1 MSSFQDGHK
10 DETLQEKVQEVMAYI
25 SAAGS
30 MLFAMITI
38 PAMPII
44 YYMTILFNVIM
55 VVVVF
60 FRDLWFSYLI
70 KIN

>member
-1 MSSFQDGHK
+1 MSSFQEGHK
-10 DETLQEKVQEVMAYI
+10 NETLQEKVQEVMAYI

-60 FRDLWFSYLI
+60 FRDL
-70 KIN
+70 

>member
-1 MSSFQDGHK
+1 MSSFQEGHK
-10 DETLQEKVQEVMAYI
+10 NETLQEKIQEVMAYI
-25 SAAGS
+25 SAIGS

-38 PAMPII
+38 PVMPII

-60 FRDLWFSYLI
+60 FRDL
-70 KIN
+70 

>member
-60 FRDLWFSYLI
+60 FRDL
-70 KIN
+70 